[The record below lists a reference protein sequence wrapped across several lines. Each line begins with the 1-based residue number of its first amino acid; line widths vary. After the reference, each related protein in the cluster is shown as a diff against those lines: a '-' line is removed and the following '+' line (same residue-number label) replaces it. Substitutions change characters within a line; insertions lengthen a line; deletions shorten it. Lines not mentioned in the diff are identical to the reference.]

1 MSNQLAAKPGR
12 TLGMGEVTSV
22 ENRASIMAPFG
33 KAMVEIGRANPKI
46 LGLTA
51 DLGKY
56 TDIQPFAE
64 AFPSRYFNVG
74 MSEQNLI
81 ATASGLAKS
90 GWIPFATTYAVFATR
105 RAYDFVAIACAHS
118 KANVKIVAGLPGL
131 TTGYG
136 GTHQAIDDLA
146 LMCAVPDLVVID
158 PCDATEITQATH
170 AMAAYQGPAYMR
182 LLRANVPVVL
192 DPATYKFEIG
202 KATELRAGTDIG
214 IISTG
219 MMTERALD
227 AAAALAG
234 EGLSVGVLHVPCLK
248 PLDRDAITRFSQR
261 ASRLVTAE
269 NHIVTG
275 GLGSL
280 VVDTLYAGGI
290 MKPLRKIGIPDS
302 FVECGSLP
310 YLQDKYG
317 LSTQKVIDAV
327 REHAAGRHAA

>member
-1 MSNQLAAKPGR
+1 MSSTSTAKPGR
-12 TLGMGEVTSV
+12 TLGMGEVTAV
-22 ENRASIMAPFG
+22 ENRPSIMAPFG
-33 KAMVEIGRANPKI
+33 NALVEAAKANPKI
-46 LGLTA
+46 VGLTA

-64 AFPSRYFNVG
+64 AYRDRYFNVG

-81 ATASGLAKS
+81 ATAAGLAKS
-90 GWIPFATTYAVFATR
+90 GFVPFATTYAVFATR

-118 KANVKIVAGLPGL
+118 KANVKIVGGLPGL

-146 LMCAVPDLVVID
+146 LMCAIPDLVVID
-158 PCDATEITQATH
+158 PCDATEIMQATH
-170 AMAAYQGPAYMR
+170 AVAAYQGTTYMR
-182 LLRANVPVVL
+182 LLRANVPTVF
-192 DPATYKFEIG
+192 DPASYKFEIG
-202 KATELRAGTDIG
+202 KAAELLQGTEIG

-219 MMTERALD
+219 LMTERALD

-248 PLDRDAITRFSQR
+248 PLDRDAILSFAQR
-261 ASRLVTAE
+261 VGKLVTAE

-280 VVDTLYAGGI
+280 VVDTLYAAGI
-290 MKPLRKIGIPDS
+290 LKPLVKIGIADC

-317 LSTQKVIDAV
+317 LSTGKVIDTV
-327 REHAAGRHAA
+327 RHHAKARHAA